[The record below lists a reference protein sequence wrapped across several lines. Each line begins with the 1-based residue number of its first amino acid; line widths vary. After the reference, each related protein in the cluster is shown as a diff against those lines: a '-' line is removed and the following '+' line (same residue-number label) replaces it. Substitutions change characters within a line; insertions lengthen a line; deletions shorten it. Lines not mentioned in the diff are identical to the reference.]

1 MAGLQDFIFTARLKF
16 LYTDV
21 LQVDQ
26 MKSEKESLECLFC
39 QKKFHLDIFYPFC
52 PECQEP
58 LLCPT
63 PQKKRKIFLEKSSP
77 LEKYLEF
84 LPLSQV
90 DMSLSLGEGNTPL
103 VKLDRLTKN
112 FNLPPVFVKNEAAN
126 PTLSFKDRGTAVAV
140 QKASALGMGKI
151 GTVSTGNMAS
161 STAAYGARAGLNTL
175 VLLKEDTPMDKLLTS
190 GIHNPVL
197 IKVKGDY
204 GELFTQ
210 SFILGKKHK
219 IYFMNSVD
227 PFRIEGYKITGFEIF
242 HQLSRQVPWYLFVP
256 VSAGG
261 HLIGLIRAFAD
272 LKQEGLIHDFPIIVG
287 VQARGCSPIV
297 QAFASGNPRVNRIK
311 KAETIAHAI
320 SNPDPPGGNIAL
332 KLIRDHNGMLIDV
345 SDEDILESQRMLA
358 EIEGIFCQP
367 ASATVLA
374 GLKKLS
380 REIKIE
386 KEGPVVL
393 VITGSGL
400 KAMESV
406 EPSKIDVHHASLSN
420 LDRTIDSLLGNTQ
433 LS

>member
-1 MAGLQDFIFTARLKF
+1 
-16 LYTDV
+16 
-21 LQVDQ
+21 
-26 MKSEKESLECLFC
+26 MKREKESLECLFC
-39 QKKFHLDIFYPFC
+39 QKKFPLDIFYPFC
-52 PECQEP
+52 PDCQEP

-63 PQKKRKIFLEKSSP
+63 PQKKRTISLEKSSP
-77 LEKYLEF
+77 LEKHIDF
-84 LPLSQV
+84 LPLSRV
-90 DMSLSLGEGNTPL
+90 DPNLSLGEGNTPL
-103 VKLDRLTKN
+103 VKLDRLTIK

-140 QKASALGMGKI
+140 QKASAMGIGKI

-161 STAAYGARAGLNTL
+161 STAAYGARAGWDTL
-175 VLLKEDTPMDKLLTS
+175 VLLKEDTSMDKLLTS

-204 GELFTQ
+204 GELFTH
-210 SFILGKKHK
+210 SFTLGKKHK

-242 HQLSRQVPWYLFVP
+242 HQLKRQIPRYLFVP

-261 HLIGLIRAFAD
+261 HLTGLIRAFID
-272 LKQEGLIHDFPIIVG
+272 LKQEAFIQDFPTIVG
-287 VQARGCSPIV
+287 VQSQGCSPIV
-297 QAFASGNPRVNRIK
+297 QAFASGNPQVKRIK
-311 KAETIAHAI
+311 KANTIAHAI

-332 KLIRDHNGMLIDV
+332 KLIRDHDGMLIDV

-374 GLKKLS
+374 GLINLS
-380 REIKIE
+380 RKIKLE
-386 KEGPVVL
+386 KKDPIVL

-406 EPSKIDVHHASLSN
+406 ELSKTNVHHASLSN
-420 LDRTIDSLLGNTQ
+420 LDRTIDSLLQNTQ
-433 LS
+433 LSGKKRSEELNF

>member
-1 MAGLQDFIFTARLKF
+1 MTGLQDFIFTAYLKF

-39 QKKFHLDIFYPFC
+39 QKKFPLNIFYPFC

-63 PQKKRKIFLEKSSP
+63 PQKKRTFFLEKSSP
-77 LEKYLEF
+77 LEKFLDF

-90 DMSLSLGEGNTPL
+90 DLSLSLGEGNTPL
-103 VKLDRLTKN
+103 LMLNRLTKY
-112 FNLPPVFVKNEAAN
+112 FNLPPVFVKNEVAN

-140 QKASALGMGKI
+140 QKAAAMGIGKI

-161 STAAYGARAGLNTL
+161 STAAYGARAGLNTM
-175 VLLKEDTPMDKLLTS
+175 VLLKEDTPLDKLLMS
-190 GIHNPVL
+190 GIHNPIL
-197 IKVKGDY
+197 IQVKGDY
-204 GELFTQ
+204 GELFTK
-210 SFILGKKHK
+210 SFIIGKKHK

-227 PFRIEGYKITGFEIF
+227 PFRIEGYKITGYEIF
-242 HQLSRQVPWYLFVP
+242 HQLKRQVPRFLFVP

-261 HLIGLIRAFAD
+261 HLTGLIRAFMD
-272 LKQEGLIHDFPIIVG
+272 LKQEGFIQDFPTFVG

-297 QAFASGNPRVNRIK
+297 QAYASGNPQVKRIK

-345 SDEDILESQRMLA
+345 SDEDILESQKMLA
-358 EIEGIFCQP
+358 ELEGIFCQP

-374 GLKKLS
+374 ALLKLS
-380 REIKIE
+380 KEIKLE
-386 KEGPVVL
+386 KNNPIVL

-406 EPSKIDVHHASLSN
+406 EPSKMNVHHVPLSN
-420 LDRTIDSLLGNTQ
+420 LDRAIDSLL
-433 LS
+433 